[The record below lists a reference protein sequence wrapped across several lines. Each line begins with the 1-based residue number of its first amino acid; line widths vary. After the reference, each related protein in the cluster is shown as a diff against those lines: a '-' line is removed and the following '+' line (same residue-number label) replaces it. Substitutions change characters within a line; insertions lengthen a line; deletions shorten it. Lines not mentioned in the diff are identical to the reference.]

1 MCKDDAKRARPCCFE
16 TIRLCPIEGF
26 LVGHRLGFNESSK
39 VPIRTIRGTPMKKY
53 IKYIWLV
60 PLLFGLNVI
69 LIGCD
74 ERRRQP
80 VAERAPSPST
90 ALNRSM
96 SDSDLEKAVRAKLE
110 NDAQLKEADVSVHA
124 DAERNEITLSGTVR
138 SRAARE
144 KAVELAKSAKP
155 GVSVNDKIDVK
166 PAG

>member
-1 MCKDDAKRARPCCFE
+1 M
-16 TIRLCPIEGF
+16 G
-26 LVGHRLGFNESSK
+26 
-39 VPIRTIRGTPMKKY
+39 KY
-53 IKYIWLV
+53 ILAF
-60 PLLFGLNVI
+60 PLLFGLNFI

-74 ERRRQP
+74 ERGRQP
-80 VAERAPSPST
+80 VIGTVSPST
-90 ALNRSM
+90 ALNKSM

-110 NDAQLKEADVSVHA
+110 NDAQIKEADVSVHA
-124 DAERNEITLSGTVR
+124 DAERNEIALSGTVR